1 MSDKKSEKQVSFEKA
16 LEKLE
21 KLVTE
26 MESGELS
33 LEKMMNHFEEGTE
46 LVKYCE
52 GKLNEV
58 EQKIEVLVKK
68 GEELRTEPLD
78 AEDA

>member
-1 MSDKKSEKQVSFEKA
+1 MAEMNFEKA

-21 KLVTE
+21 TLVTE
-26 MESGELS
+26 MESSDLS
-33 LEKMMNHFEEGTE
+33 LEKMMSHFEEGSQ

-68 GEELRTEPLD
+68 GEELKTESFD
-78 AEDA
+78 EE

>member
-1 MSDKKSEKQVSFEKA
+1 MSEKKTEKQVPFEKA

-21 KLVTE
+21 TLVTE
-26 MESGELS
+26 MESGDLS
-33 LEKMMNHFEEGTE
+33 LEKMMSHFEEGSE

-68 GEELRTEPLD
+68 GEELKTESFD
-78 AEDA
+78 EK